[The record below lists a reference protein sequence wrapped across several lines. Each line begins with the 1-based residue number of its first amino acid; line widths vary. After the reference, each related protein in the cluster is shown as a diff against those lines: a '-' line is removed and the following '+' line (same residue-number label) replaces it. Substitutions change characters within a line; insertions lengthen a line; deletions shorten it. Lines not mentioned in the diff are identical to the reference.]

1 MNMNYRSRLVR
12 MQYLNTTFL
21 GLRGRFHPAIADLN
35 TSWEVVRARPHMKFI
50 SGSYLTYQMKADQ
63 SGGSP
68 RCRICDSGASE
79 TISHIITTCTR
90 LEPDR
95 SRILKEFQALCN
107 MSLSKV
113 NFDIIKQNEHTLCQ
127 FLIDPTSMNLPFRV
141 SVNDSL
147 MPQFFKLSRDL
158 CYTLDK
164 TRTNILT
171 ELSKT

>member
-1 MNMNYRSRLVR
+1 
-12 MQYLNTTFL
+12 MQYLNTTLL

-90 LEPDR
+90 LEPVR

-107 MSLSKV
+107 MSPSKV